1 VIEGFGSKHSYKVE
15 KSVEE
20 EVRNTIW
27 YNLDDLF
34 RHQEIVNKNLMDE
47 SAIII
52 VSNTNISY
60 LNNISVQHVY

>member
-1 VIEGFGSKHSYKVE
+1 VIEEFGSKHSYKVE

-20 EVRNTIW
+20 EVRNT
-27 YNLDDLF
+27 
-34 RHQEIVNKNLMDE
+34 RHQEIVNKNMMDE
-47 SAIII
+47 PAVII